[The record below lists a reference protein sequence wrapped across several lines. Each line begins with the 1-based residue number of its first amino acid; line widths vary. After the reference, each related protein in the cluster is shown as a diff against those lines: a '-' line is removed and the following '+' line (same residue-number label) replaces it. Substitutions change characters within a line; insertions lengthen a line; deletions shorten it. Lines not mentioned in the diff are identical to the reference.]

1 MIGLLLA
8 LGFVPL
14 LSELIDVLEA
24 QNRFDNHQIGGMSS
38 ALFNCMFN
46 LGNFLSPLISGL
58 LADSYGY
65 KSTTDIMMVS
75 ALGYSVILYLVLGTK
90 RPY

>member
-1 MIGLLLA
+1 
-8 LGFVPL
+8 
-14 LSELIDVLEA
+14 
-24 QNRFDNHQIGGMSS
+24 
-38 ALFNCMFN
+38 MFN
-46 LGNFLSPLISGL
+46 LGNFLSPLISGI

-65 KSTTDIMMVS
+65 KSTTDIMMFS

>member
-1 MIGLLLA
+1 
-8 LGFVPL
+8 
-14 LSELIDVLEA
+14 
-24 QNRFDNHQIGGMSS
+24 
-38 ALFNCMFN
+38 MFN
-46 LGNFLSPLISGL
+46 LGNFLSPLISGI

-65 KSTTDIMMVS
+65 KSTTDIMMLS